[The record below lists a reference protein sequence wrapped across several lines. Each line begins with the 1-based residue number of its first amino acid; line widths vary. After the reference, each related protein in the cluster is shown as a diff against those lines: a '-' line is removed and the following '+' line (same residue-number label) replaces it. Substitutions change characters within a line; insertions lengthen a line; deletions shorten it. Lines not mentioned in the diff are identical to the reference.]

1 MTPLDWVGL
10 ALLGGA
16 GAVLRYAVD
25 GWFERRFTTVFP
37 VSTFSINVVGSFAL
51 GALTGAH
58 VTATALFL
66 VGTGLIGSFTTF
78 STWIFE
84 TERLGEQR
92 RGAVAWW
99 NIAATV
105 AAGLAAGG
113 AGWALAALA

>member
-1 MTPLDWVGL
+1 MTLVDWTGL
-10 ALLGGA
+10 ALLGGV

-25 GWFERRFTTVFP
+25 GLVGRRFTTLFP
-37 VSTFSINVVGSFAL
+37 LGTFSINIAGSFAL
-51 GALTGAH
+51 GLLTGAH
-58 VTATALFL
+58 PASDVLFL

-84 TERLGEQR
+84 TQRLGEQ
-92 RGAVAWW
+92 GEVAVACW
-99 NIAATV
+99 NIAGTV